1 MSCHVCSTL
10 ELSDAAT
17 KAIAANNVVADEGQ
31 RIDSTGA
38 NKKFVAS
45 STKKAELLVERGT
58 GLRFVGNLESRL
70 SPQQQLA
77 LHLNRAL
84 LYVASGR
91 EEQARGLTASLAAV
105 HGDIAQV
112 VMLQAVV
119 ASGDG
124 KVCGLDEC
132 SGCPDQHRPC
142 EMWLDHCFDHTAGQE
157 CSISICATLC
167 FTPRWTKL
175 PALFKQHHLQSCR
188 HCTRRVTK
196 TNRSQS
202 RILPFSCKHHKGMK
216 LWSDFGGVHAVHV
229 CSINTILSHVQLISR
244 GLSKQACTDTLFI
257 RHRTCGC
264 LMQGVC
270 KVNLLLTD
278 LRSWLD

>member
-1 MSCHVCSTL
+1 MRPLPGLLWAQCLAAHAYLTHLLTVDLCSTL

-38 NKKFVAS
+38 NKKFVGS

-58 GLRFVGNLESRL
+58 GLRFVGALESRL

-91 EEQARGLTASLAAV
+91 EEQARGLTAALAAV
-105 HGDIAQV
+105 HGDVAQV

-124 KVCGLDEC
+124 KVCG
-132 SGCPDQHRPC
+132 
-142 EMWLDHCFDHTAGQE
+142 
-157 CSISICATLC
+157 
-167 FTPRWTKL
+167 
-175 PALFKQHHLQSCR
+175 
-188 HCTRRVTK
+188 
-196 TNRSQS
+196 
-202 RILPFSCKHHKGMK
+202 
-216 LWSDFGGVHAVHV
+216 
-229 CSINTILSHVQLISR
+229 
-244 GLSKQACTDTLFI
+244 
-257 RHRTCGC
+257 
-264 LMQGVC
+264 
-270 KVNLLLTD
+270 
-278 LRSWLD
+278 